1 MEPVEPEQSKAAA
14 SEAVGNTDSM
24 TEHSAGES
32 KRAGLKTKFL
42 HHAKEI
48 FATIVYLAITFSLL
62 ATFRCL
68 VLVQAGVNDF
78 AHSYAVAIGLSV
90 ALGKIV
96 ALAQNH
102 PFVTALNNKPLAWS
116 VLYKAA
122 VLTVIADLACFLEGQ
137 IFHHPGAKPLHPII
151 LSITHQLALMWIFIP
166 MFIWRDFNR
175 VLGRGRLFELL
186 FRERESV

>member
-1 MEPVEPEQSKAAA
+1 MEPEQFKAAA
-14 SEAVGNTDSM
+14 SEAVGNADSM
-24 TEHSAGES
+24 TAHSAGES
-32 KRAGLKTKFL
+32 KKAGRKTIL
-42 HHAKEI
+42 LRHAREI
-48 FATIVYLAITFSLL
+48 LAMIVYLAISFSLL

-90 ALGKIV
+90 ALGKVV
-96 ALAQNH
+96 ALAQNQ
-102 PFVTALNNKPLAWS
+102 PLVTALNHKPLAWS

-122 VLTVIADLACFLEGQ
+122 VLTLIADLACFLEAQ

-166 MFIWRDFNR
+166 MFIWRDFDR
-175 VLGRGRLFELL
+175 VLGHGRLFKLF
-186 FRERESV
+186 FREREAV